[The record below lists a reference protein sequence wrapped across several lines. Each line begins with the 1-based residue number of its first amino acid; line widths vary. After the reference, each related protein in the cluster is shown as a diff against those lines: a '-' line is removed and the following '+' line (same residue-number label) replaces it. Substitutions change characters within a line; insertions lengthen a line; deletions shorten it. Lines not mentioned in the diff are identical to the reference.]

1 MIIKAVK
8 KPIAIEAIQWDGT
21 YRGYQEIKEF
31 AKQCQVDVMRMISTD
46 VLVVKTLE
54 GNMIAR
60 KNDYVVKGV
69 KGEIYPVNSVIFDET
84 YEALE
89 HCEA

>member
-31 AKQCQVDVMRMISTD
+31 AKPHNVTMTD
-46 VLVVKTLE
+46 LIWNTVLLVKTLE

-60 KNDYVVKGV
+60 KDDYIVKGV
-69 KGEIYPVNSVIFDET
+69 KGEIYPVNSVIFNET
-84 YEALE
+84 YETLE

>member
-31 AKQCQVDVMRMISTD
+31 AKPHQVDIMQMISTN

-60 KNDYVVKGV
+60 KDDYIVKGV

-84 YEALE
+84 YETLE

>member
-31 AKQCQVDVMRMISTD
+31 AKPYNVTMTD
-46 VLVVKTLE
+46 LIWNTVLLVKTLE

-60 KNDYVVKGV
+60 KDDYVVKGV

>member
-31 AKQCQVDVMRMISTD
+31 AK
-46 VLVVKTLE
+46 
-54 GNMIAR
+54 
-60 KNDYVVKGV
+60 
-69 KGEIYPVNSVIFDET
+69 P
-84 YEALE
+84 
-89 HCEA
+89 

>member
-1 MIIKAVK
+1 MIVKAIK

-21 YRGYQEIKEF
+21 YRSYQEIEEF
-31 AKQCQVDVMRMISTD
+31 AKPHQVDIMQMISTN

-60 KNDYVVKGV
+60 KDDYIVKGV

-84 YEALE
+84 YETLE
-89 HCEA
+89 HFEA

>member
-21 YRGYQEIKEF
+21 YRSYQEIEEF
-31 AKQCQVDVMRMISTD
+31 AKPHQVDIMQMISTN

-60 KNDYVVKGV
+60 KDDYVVKGV

-84 YEALE
+84 YETLE

>member
-1 MIIKAVK
+1 MIVKAIK

-21 YRGYQEIKEF
+21 YRSYQEIEEF
-31 AKQCQVDVMRMISTD
+31 AKPHQVDIMQMISTN

-60 KNDYVVKGV
+60 KDDYIVKGV

-84 YEALE
+84 YETLE

>member
-21 YRGYQEIKEF
+21 YRSYQEIEEF
-31 AKQCQVDVMRMISTD
+31 AKPHQVDIMQMISTN

-84 YEALE
+84 YETLE

>member
-31 AKQCQVDVMRMISTD
+31 AKPYLVDVMRMISTD

-60 KNDYVVKGV
+60 KDDYIVKGV

>member
-31 AKQCQVDVMRMISTD
+31 AKPHQVDIMQMISTN

-60 KNDYVVKGV
+60 KDDYIVKGV
-69 KGEIYPVNSVIFDET
+69 KGEIYPVNSIIFDET
-84 YEALE
+84 YETLE

>member
-8 KPIAIEAIQWDGT
+8 KPIAIEAIQLDGT

-31 AKQCQVDVMRMISTD
+31 AKPHQVDVMRMISTD

-84 YEALE
+84 YETLE

>member
-1 MIIKAVK
+1 MIVKAIK

-21 YRGYQEIKEF
+21 YRSYQEIEEL
-31 AKQCQVDVMRMISTD
+31 AKPHQVDIMQMISTN

-60 KNDYVVKGV
+60 KDDYVVKGV

-84 YEALE
+84 YETLE

>member
-1 MIIKAVK
+1 
-8 KPIAIEAIQWDGT
+8 
-21 YRGYQEIKEF
+21 
-31 AKQCQVDVMRMISTD
+31 MRMISTD

-60 KNDYVVKGV
+60 KDDYVVKGV
-69 KGEIYPVNSVIFDET
+69 KGEIYPVNSVIFNET
-84 YEALE
+84 YETLE

>member
-31 AKQCQVDVMRMISTD
+31 AKPYLVDVMRMISTD

>member
-21 YRGYQEIKEF
+21 YRGYQEIEEF
-31 AKQCQVDVMRMISTD
+31 AKPHQVDIMQMISTN

-60 KNDYVVKGV
+60 KDDYVVKGV
-69 KGEIYPVNSVIFDET
+69 KGEIYPVNSVIFNET
-84 YEALE
+84 YEVLE

>member
-1 MIIKAVK
+1 MIVKAIK

-21 YRGYQEIKEF
+21 YRSYQEIEEF
-31 AKQCQVDVMRMISTD
+31 AKPHQVDIMQMISTN

-60 KNDYVVKGV
+60 KDDFIVKGV
-69 KGEIYPVNSVIFDET
+69 TGEIYPVNSVIFDET
-84 YEALE
+84 YETLE

>member
-1 MIIKAVK
+1 MGWYLQ
-8 KPIAIEAIQWDGT
+8 IE
-21 YRGYQEIKEF
+21 EF
-31 AKQCQVDVMRMISTD
+31 AKPHQVDIMQMISTN

-60 KNDYVVKGV
+60 KDDYVVKGV

-84 YEALE
+84 YETLE

>member
-1 MIIKAVK
+1 MIIKAIK

-21 YRGYQEIKEF
+21 YRSYQEIEEF
-31 AKQCQVDVMRMISTD
+31 AKPHQVDIMQMISTN

-60 KNDYVVKGV
+60 KDDYVVKGV

-84 YEALE
+84 YETLE

>member
-1 MIIKAVK
+1 MIVKAIK

-21 YRGYQEIKEF
+21 YRSYQEIEEF
-31 AKQCQVDVMRMISTD
+31 AKPYNVTMTD
-46 VLVVKTLE
+46 LIWNTVLLVKTLE

-60 KNDYVVKGV
+60 KDDYVVKGV

-84 YEALE
+84 YETLE

>member
-1 MIIKAVK
+1 MIVKAIK

-21 YRGYQEIKEF
+21 YRSYQEIEEF
-31 AKQCQVDVMRMISTD
+31 AKPHQVDSMQMISTN
-46 VLVVKTLE
+46 VLEGKTLE

-60 KNDYVVKGV
+60 KDDYVVKGV

-84 YEALE
+84 YETLE

>member
-21 YRGYQEIKEF
+21 YRSYQEIEEF
-31 AKQCQVDVMRMISTD
+31 AKPHQVDIMQMISTN

-60 KNDYVVKGV
+60 KDDYIVKGV

-84 YEALE
+84 YETLE